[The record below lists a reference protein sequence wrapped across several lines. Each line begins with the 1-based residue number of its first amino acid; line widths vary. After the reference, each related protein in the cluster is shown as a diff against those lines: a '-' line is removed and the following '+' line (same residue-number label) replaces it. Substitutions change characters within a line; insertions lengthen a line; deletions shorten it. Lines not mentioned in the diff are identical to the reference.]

1 MRGQLSLDSLSESV
15 ALRDRE
21 RVRTGLNFVLVLS
34 VSLPFVIA
42 GPGSDTDVASV
53 VGIHA
58 LRTKIMDVLRQEPY
72 MGEKIPVK

>member
-1 MRGQLSLDSLSESV
+1 MSLRTLRERSV

-21 RVRTGLNFVLVLS
+21 RVRTGLNFVSVLS
-34 VSLPFVIA
+34 VLFPFVTA
-42 GPGSDTDVASV
+42 GGESDTDVASDDR
-53 VGIHA
+53 IHA

>member
-1 MRGQLSLDSLSESV
+1 MQTIVPGLSESV
-15 ALRDRE
+15 ALRNRE
-21 RVRTGLNFVLVLS
+21 RVRTGLHLVSVLS
-34 VSLPFVIA
+34 VLLSIIIA
-42 GPGSDTDVASV
+42 GRESDTDVAS